1 MFFKNIT
8 LYQLTENFQ
17 YSAEEL
23 EALLAKAIFMPC
35 PKSESASLGWVSPFG
50 LDSQVL
56 VHNLSGFYLIA
67 FCKEEKILP
76 GSVIKEELEK
86 KLALIEKAEDRPVYR
101 KEKKELRD
109 QIIINLRHQAFSR
122 KKIIFAY
129 LDTHS
134 NYLVIDSS
142 SRNKAEEL
150 CSFLRKTLGSLKLAL
165 PQTKSKP
172 ENIMTQWLVGKE
184 NLPFFTVQNNCEML
198 DPKQK
203 TAMIK
208 CKEHDLNAD
217 EILSHLHTGKQ
228 IVKLA
233 LKWQDKISFDL
244 SEDLAIRR
252 IKFLELIKNQREDTK
267 ALSEKEQVDLDF
279 AIMTGEFSQFL
290 RDLWPL
296 FDGLTATEN

>member
-8 LYQLTENFQ
+8 LYQLTEDFR
-17 YSAEEL
+17 YSSDEL
-23 EALLAKAIFMPC
+23 QAQLAKAIFMPC
-35 PKSESASLGWVSPFG
+35 PKSENFSLGWVSPFG
-50 LDSQVL
+50 LDSEVL
-56 VHNLSGFYLIA
+56 VHALAGYYLIA

-86 KLALIEKAEDRPVYR
+86 KLSLIEKAEDRLVYR

-129 LDTHS
+129 IDTHS

-172 ENIMTQWLVGKE
+172 ENIMTSWLLGKE
-184 NLPFFTVQNNCEML
+184 NLPSFVVQNNCEML

-252 IKFLELIKNQREDTK
+252 IKFLELIQEQRKDTK
-267 ALSEKEQVDLDF
+267 HQSDKEQLDTEF

-290 RDLWPL
+290 QDLWPL

>member
-8 LYQLTENFQ
+8 LYQLTEDFR
-17 YSAEEL
+17 YSSDEL
-23 EALLAKAIFMPC
+23 QAQLAKDIFMPC
-35 PKSESASLGWVSPFG
+35 PKSENFSLGWVSPFG
-50 LDSQVL
+50 LDSEVL
-56 VHNLSGFYLIA
+56 VHALAGYYLIA

-86 KLALIEKAEDRPVYR
+86 KLSLIEKAEDRLVYR

-122 KKIIFAY
+122 KKIILAY
-129 LDTHS
+129 IDTHS

-172 ENIMTQWLVGKE
+172 ENIMTSWLLGKE
-184 NLPFFTVQNNCEML
+184 NLPSFVVQNNCEML

-208 CKEHDLNAD
+208 CKEHDLNTD

-252 IKFLELIKNQREDTK
+252 IKFLELIQEQRKDTK
-267 ALSEKEQVDLDF
+267 HQSDKEQLDTEF

-290 RDLWPL
+290 QDLWPL